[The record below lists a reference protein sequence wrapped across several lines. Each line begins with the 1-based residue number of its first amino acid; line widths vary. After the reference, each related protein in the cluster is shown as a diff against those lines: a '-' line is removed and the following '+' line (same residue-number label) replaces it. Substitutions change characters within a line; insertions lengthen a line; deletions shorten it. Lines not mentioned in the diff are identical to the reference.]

1 MSVTVKFI
9 RTTRGFTDIRD
20 GDLQFFG
27 GFIINLNKKIGAC
40 SKGLVAAERQ
50 LTLLGMRQLTK
61 QNSHLIQSTPPT
73 VLFTN
78 KNENKQNKK

>member
-20 GDLQFFG
+20 EDLQFFG

-40 SKGLVAAERQ
+40 SKGPVAAERQ
-50 LTLLGMRQLTK
+50 LTPLGMRQLTK

-78 KNENKQNKK
+78 KNEKQNKK